1 MCIWEGRVGWGGTRY
16 LANGPSE
23 VSRSSLPGLAYFY
36 SGSALMRKQLR
47 VEVGED
53 RPLHQ
58 KPNI

>member
-1 MCIWEGRVGWGGTRY
+1 M
-16 LANGPSE
+16 GPSE